1 MYLLHWFLA
10 TLPLTSLASGQD
22 CYWPNGGQASALKA
36 CSVASGND
44 AAACCFADH
53 YCMTNG
59 LCMSMTEG
67 SWYRGGCTDQQFL
80 QSGCPRI
87 CHSREIV
94 GGVPD
99 RHAGVFQCE
108 STSLACISRDNCS
121 KQNFTV
127 GAYRAVMNAAL
138 STDLFNSGATATAF
152 IAPSTSANTEDASA
166 TTCTDKQRDSS
177 GISTGAVAGIG
188 VGVGL
193 PLVVAVGVLTF
204 MLIREKR
211 RSGDPQA
218 GDQRRQYY
226 NQPLYINTISQWDKS
241 EGPTTP
247 TTEVSGQ
254 LVPHELPDTQRR
266 PELGR

>member
-10 TLPLTSLASGQD
+10 TLPLTSLAFGQD

-94 GGVPD
+94 GGGKSPFQSLD
-99 RHAGVFQCE
+99 RHSGLSLMGNFQLTWRHCQQYPTVMPAYFNA
-108 STSLACISRDNCS
+108 SQPRLPVSAVTTAQSRTL
-121 KQNFTV
+121 Q
-127 GAYRAVMNAAL
+127 
-138 STDLFNSGATATAF
+138 SG
-152 IAPSTSANTEDASA
+152 
-166 TTCTDKQRDSS
+166 R
-177 GISTGAVAGIG
+177 TG
-188 VGVGL
+188 L
-193 PLVVAVGVLTF
+193 
-204 MLIREKR
+204 
-211 RSGDPQA
+211 
-218 GDQRRQYY
+218 
-226 NQPLYINTISQWDKS
+226 
-241 EGPTTP
+241 
-247 TTEVSGQ
+247 
-254 LVPHELPDTQRR
+254 
-266 PELGR
+266 